1 MTTAPGR
8 TYTVDL
14 IAGDGIGL
22 EVVPAAVR
30 VVDALAGRHGF
41 RIGWRDREWG
51 SGYFFEHGRMMPVD
65 GIEQLSDG
73 DAILL
78 GAVGHPELPDH
89 ETLWG
94 LLIPIRREFV
104 QYVNLRP
111 VRVLPGVVSPLRDVA
126 DLDIVVVRE
135 NVEGEYSAI
144 GGRAYRGGAEE
155 FAVQEAVFTRGG
167 HFPGRIVR

>member
-41 RIGWRDREWG
+41 RIGWRERGWG

-111 VRVLPGVVSPLRDVA
+111 VRVLPGVVSPLREVA
-126 DLDIVVVRE
+126 GVEIVVVRE
-135 NVEGEYSAI
+135 
-144 GGRAYRGGAEE
+144 
-155 FAVQEAVFTRGG
+155 
-167 HFPGRIVR
+167 